1 MSPTQRQTN
10 NRIFIVALGLIVF
23 AVFYAL
29 SAVLAPF
36 FAGALIAYLCDP
48 LVTRLMRWGVPRSYA
63 ALIVFL
69 TALIGTIAIILLTIP
84 LIETQVT
91 ALIRQLPQTVLWLS
105 DNSKAL
111 LAHYDINFSFDANT
125 FKNLLTD
132 YITKAGGILNWLFF
146 TSVNSGKKIFE
157 ILLYLFLIPIVAFY
171 LLRDWDLV
179 LSGLESILP
188 RKFKRRVITIAK
200 ECDEVIGAFF
210 RGQLLVMLAL
220 GIYYSIGLT
229 LLGLNVGVVIG
240 LIIGLISIV
249 PYLGSI
255 VGILIAALTTYT
267 QFGDTTHLI
276 WLAVL
281 FAIGHFLENF
291 VLSPLLI
298 GNRVGL
304 HPVAVIFAILAGGTL
319 FGLLGVLLAIP
330 FAAII
335 LIILRHLLK
344 HYHARVDDLG

>member
-1 MSPTQRQTN
+1 MAPTQRQAN
-10 NRIFIVALGLIVF
+10 NRIFLVVLGLLVF
-23 AVFYAL
+23 AVFYLL
-29 SAVLAPF
+29 SSVLAPF

-48 LVTRLMRWGVPRSYA
+48 LVSRLMKWGVARIYA
-63 ALIVFL
+63 VLIVFFS
-69 TALIGTIAIILLTIP
+69 ALIGTIAIFVLTIP
-84 LIETQVT
+84 LIENQVT
-91 ALIRQLPQTVLWLS
+91 ALIRQLPQTMLWIS
-105 DNSKAL
+105 DNAKWL
-111 LAHYDINFSFDANT
+111 LGYYNINFDPNAAT
-125 FKNLLTD
+125 FKNLLSD
-132 YITKAGGILNWLFF
+132 YITKAGGIINWVFF
-146 TSVNSGKKIFE
+146 TSLNSGKKIFE

-179 LSGLESILP
+179 LDGLKSILP
-188 RKFKRRVITIAK
+188 RKLKSRIIAIAK

-210 RGQLLVMLAL
+210 RGQLLVMLSL

-267 QFGDTTHLI
+267 QFGDTQHLI

-281 FAIGHFLENF
+281 FVIGHFLENF

-344 HYHARVDDLG
+344 HYHARVDDIG